1 MKIHVTTEH
10 ETAPGRD
17 RPHLTR
23 YIFTTGGLRADLVVW
38 ENGTIAHR
46 LNTRW
51 EIDGEIHTRLQS
63 AGMAYHRRRKESSH
77 NAAMAVFLYELATFF
92 LGLPARK

>member
-1 MKIHVTTEH
+1 MKINVTTEH
-10 ETAPGRD
+10 ETALGRD

-23 YIFTTGGLRADLVVW
+23 YIFTTGGLRADLVVTTDW
-38 ENGTIAHR
+38 G
-46 LNTRW
+46 TRW
-51 EIDGEIHTRLQS
+51 EIDGENHTGLQS